1 MKLIT
6 KTMVGTLTTAT
17 VAGTVL
23 WGTLTFSG
31 SEDLT
36 FIKDKFDWVKLQ
48 YENALTNIDSYKN
61 VLADKVAQIKGYEL
75 LRLEQIPSSTL

>member
-23 WGTLTFSG
+23 WGTLTFTG

-48 YENALTNIDSYKN
+48 YEN
-61 VLADKVAQIKGYEL
+61 VLLSIRAEIINAILIEL
-75 LRLEQIPSSTL
+75 SFKLSSSTNLDTILIY